1 MDEYYIIAGLGN
13 PGRQYDGS
21 RHNVGFDLIDVL
33 AERYQIGVNESKFQG
48 LYGKGIIEGEKVIL
62 VKPLTYMNLSG
73 ICIQE
78 VLHYFKCDPKTDL
91 IVISDDISL
100 PEGMSEKTSLFLYL
114 HCSPAA
120 SLSTAMT
127 AGILRFIRSI
137 AFWLHTPPMLMNT
150 DGSVSP
156 ASLRR
161 SSRLTASMAAS
172 HMKAISGGRSEL
184 VTYQK
189 RSAAVFRQLW
199 KRFAAPPYVPRIS
212 Q

>member
-1 MDEYYIIAGLGN
+1 MIVIAGLGN
-13 PGRQYDGS
+13 PGKEYEHT

-100 PEGMSEKTSLFLYL
+100 PEGMIRIRKKGSAGRHNGLKNIIAQVGTDEFARIRIGVGDKPKNGDLVNHVLGHFTKEARAQVEQGLENAADAIALAVRENMDAAMNQFNKKKSE
-114 HCSPAA
+114 
-120 SLSTAMT
+120 
-127 AGILRFIRSI
+127 
-137 AFWLHTPPMLMNT
+137 
-150 DGSVSP
+150 D
-156 ASLRR
+156 
-161 SSRLTASMAAS
+161 
-172 HMKAISGGRSEL
+172 
-184 VTYQK
+184 
-189 RSAAVFRQLW
+189 
-199 KRFAAPPYVPRIS
+199 
-212 Q
+212 

>member
-1 MDEYYIIAGLGN
+1 MIVIAGLGN
-13 PGRQYDGS
+13 PGKEYEHT

-100 PEGMSEKTSLFLYL
+100 PEGMIRIRKKGSAGGHNGLKNIIAQVGTDEFARIRIGVGDKPQNGDLVNHVLGHFTKEARAQVEQGLENAADAIALAVRENMDAAMNQFNKKKSE
-114 HCSPAA
+114 
-120 SLSTAMT
+120 
-127 AGILRFIRSI
+127 
-137 AFWLHTPPMLMNT
+137 
-150 DGSVSP
+150 D
-156 ASLRR
+156 
-161 SSRLTASMAAS
+161 
-172 HMKAISGGRSEL
+172 
-184 VTYQK
+184 
-189 RSAAVFRQLW
+189 
-199 KRFAAPPYVPRIS
+199 
-212 Q
+212 

>member
-1 MDEYYIIAGLGN
+1 MIVIAGLGN
-13 PGRQYDGS
+13 PGKEYEHT

-100 PEGMSEKTSLFLYL
+100 PEGMIRIRKKGSAGGHNGLKNIIAQVGTDEFARIRIGVGDKPKNGDLVNHVLGHFTKEARAQVEQGLEN
-114 HCSPAA
+114 AA
-120 SLSTAMT
+120 DAIALAVRENMDAAMNQ
-127 AGILRFIRSI
+127 FNKKKS
-137 AFWLHTPPMLMNT
+137 
-150 DGSVSP
+150 DD
-156 ASLRR
+156 
-161 SSRLTASMAAS
+161 
-172 HMKAISGGRSEL
+172 
-184 VTYQK
+184 
-189 RSAAVFRQLW
+189 
-199 KRFAAPPYVPRIS
+199 
-212 Q
+212 

>member
-1 MDEYYIIAGLGN
+1 MIVIAGLGN
-13 PGRQYDGS
+13 PGKEYEHT

-100 PEGMSEKTSLFLYL
+100 PEGMIRIRKKGSAGGHNGLKNIIAQVGTDEFARIRIGVGDKPKNGDLVNHVLGHFTKEARAQVEQGLENAADAIALAVRENMDAAMNQFNKKKSE
-114 HCSPAA
+114 
-120 SLSTAMT
+120 
-127 AGILRFIRSI
+127 
-137 AFWLHTPPMLMNT
+137 
-150 DGSVSP
+150 D
-156 ASLRR
+156 
-161 SSRLTASMAAS
+161 
-172 HMKAISGGRSEL
+172 
-184 VTYQK
+184 
-189 RSAAVFRQLW
+189 
-199 KRFAAPPYVPRIS
+199 
-212 Q
+212 

>member
-1 MDEYYIIAGLGN
+1 MIVIAGLGN
-13 PGRQYDGS
+13 PGKEYEHT

-100 PEGMSEKTSLFLYL
+100 PEGMIRIRKKGSAGGHNGLKNIIAQVGTDEFARIRIGVGDKPKNGDLVNHVLGHFTKEARAQVEQGLENAADAVALAVRENMDAAMNQFNKKKSE
-114 HCSPAA
+114 
-120 SLSTAMT
+120 
-127 AGILRFIRSI
+127 
-137 AFWLHTPPMLMNT
+137 
-150 DGSVSP
+150 D
-156 ASLRR
+156 
-161 SSRLTASMAAS
+161 
-172 HMKAISGGRSEL
+172 
-184 VTYQK
+184 
-189 RSAAVFRQLW
+189 
-199 KRFAAPPYVPRIS
+199 
-212 Q
+212 